1 MSGPGA
7 PRGTTRLAALI
18 GSPVRHSLSPVI
30 LNAAFGAA
38 GLDWVFVA
46 LEVAAADGEAAV
58 AAVRPLGIGGL
69 SVTMPH
75 KEAAFAAVDERSA
88 EAEALGAVNCVGWRG
103 DLVVGH
109 NTDGAGLLD
118 SLRIDEGFD
127 PDGRRCVVVGAGGA
141 ARAAVLA
148 LATAGAS
155 DVAVV
160 NRTAAR
166 AERAAALAGPV
177 GRVGAIGDVAAAD
190 LVVNA
195 TPVGMA
201 GVAPPVVALVPGAEA
216 EPSTARGAAGPDGDL
231 PFPAELLSPGQLVVD
246 MIYNPFT
253 TALMAAARAREVV
266 AVNGLGMLIHQAAH
280 AFRHWTGEDPPLEAM
295 SAAAVAGLRAS
306 GAAGGP
312 ASARPGD

>member
-1 MSGPGA
+1 VSGPGA
-7 PRGTTRLAALI
+7 PRGSTRLAALI

-46 LEVAAADGEAAV
+46 LEVAATDGEAAV
-58 AAVRPLGIGGL
+58 TAVRPLGIGGL

-103 DLVVGH
+103 DVIVGH

-127 PDGRRCVVVGAGGA
+127 PDGRRCAVVGAGGA

-148 LATAGAS
+148 LASAGAS

-160 NRTAAR
+160 NRTATR
-166 AERAAALAGPV
+166 AGRAAALAGAV
-177 GRVGAIGDVAAAD
+177 GRVGAFSDVATAD

-201 GVAPPVVALVPGAEA
+201 GVAPPVVALVPGTAA
-216 EPSTARGAAGPDGDL
+216 EPPSAGAPGGDL

-253 TALMAAARAREVV
+253 TPLMAAARAREVV

-295 SAAAVAGLRAS
+295 SAAAVAGLRAA

-312 ASARPGD
+312 APARPGD

>member
-1 MSGPGA
+1 V
-7 PRGTTRLAALI
+7 AALI

-58 AAVRPLGIGGL
+58 AAVRTLELGGL

-75 KEAAFAAVDERSA
+75 KEAAYAAVDERSA
-88 EAEALGAVNCVGWRG
+88 DAEALAAVNCVARRG
-103 DLVVGH
+103 DILVGH
-109 NTDGAGLLD
+109 NTDGAGLID
-118 SLRIDEGFD
+118 SLRIDEGFE
-127 PDGRRCVVVGAGGA
+127 PGGRRCVVVGAGGA

-148 LATAGAS
+148 LAGSGAA

-160 NRTAAR
+160 NRTESR
-166 AERAAALAGPV
+166 AVRAAALAGPA
-177 GRVGAIGDVAAAD
+177 GRVGTVADVATAD

-201 GVAPPVVALVPGAEA
+201 GLAAPVVALVPGVEA
-216 EPSTARGAAGPDGDL
+216 DADGRPPTVDPADDL
-231 PFPAELLSPGQLVVD
+231 PFDPDLLSPGQLLVD

-253 TALMAAARAREVV
+253 TPLLGAARARGVV

-295 SAAAVAGLRAS
+295 SAAAVAGLRAT
-306 GAAGGP
+306 GTIET
-312 ASARPGD
+312 D

>member
-7 PRGTTRLAALI
+7 PRGSTRLAALI

-88 EAEALGAVNCVGWRG
+88 EADALGAVNCVTWRG
-103 DLVVGH
+103 DVVVGH

-118 SLRIDEGFD
+118 SLRVDEGFD
-127 PDGRRCVVVGAGGA
+127 PDGRRCVVIGAGGA
-141 ARAAVLA
+141 ARAAVRA
-148 LATAGAS
+148 LASAGAS

-166 AERAAALAGPV
+166 AERAAALAGRV
-177 GRVGAIGDVAAAD
+177 GRVAAIDDVATAD

-216 EPSTARGAAGPDGDL
+216 EPLDAGRAGPAGDL
-231 PFPAELLSPGQLVVD
+231 PFPAELLSPGQLLVD

-253 TALMAAARAREVV
+253 TPLMAAARAREVV

-295 SAAAVAGLRAS
+295 SAAAVAGLRAA

-312 ASARPGD
+312 APARPGD